1 MGTAPSIRK
10 SGWAD
15 ESRGRG
21 SLTERRAHGAAML
34 TRSLPLSST
43 VHTLLARL
51 PWSISRRRGP
61 EPSEVAMLRT
71 PVAVEQKR
79 KRRGA
84 SLRAERLCS
93 LGLPSL
99 VVPTVPQPQP
109 RFFFRSPQPMSHWQ
123 VATTSRCSD
132 RAHLLLLNLN
142 GGVHACVY
150 TFPAPL
156 TEYSGDSR
164 SLVRYRACGRLR
176 KSSGPASTWL
186 SRHRPS
192 SL

>member
-1 MGTAPSIRK
+1 MVQRCSLDLYPCRPQSTLSLLDFPGVYPGSAGPS
-10 SGWAD
+10 
-15 ESRGRG
+15 
-21 SLTERRAHGAAML
+21 
-34 TRSLPLSST
+34 P
-43 VHTLLARL
+43 ARL
-51 PWSISRRRGP
+51 LCSG
-61 EPSEVAMLRT
+61 LRLQL
-71 PVAVEQKR
+71 AVEQKR

-99 VVPTVPQPQP
+99 VVPAVPQPQP

-132 RAHLLLLNLN
+132 RAHLLLLN

-164 SLVRYRACGRLR
+164 SLPSVRTAPEIIR
-176 KSSGPASTWL
+176 SGQ
-186 SRHRPS
+186 HMII
-192 SL
+192 